1 MSVKTKIIDPST
13 EVAAVVSSE
22 GTLQVVNHGHAPVS
36 ETIFALPFRQYFTDD
51 GMVTGS
57 EDMTVNGLTTAQEFW
72 VEANSNRDTY
82 IVTISVDLGDG
93 GSPNM
98 NKFGDLLALSNGIE
112 CCYITQDEGNIVIHD
127 GIKTNREFVRFGNET
142 PAFGTGADAFL
153 ADASGGGSEKAY
165 LPKIDTVEQFGL
177 PFGIK
182 LRKGTK
188 DRLIF
193 SVRDDLTALTTFN
206 IIAYGNRL
214 VENGAR

>member
-1 MSVKTKIIDPST
+1 MSLKTKIIDSHT
-13 EVAAVVSSE
+13 EQAAHVGPE

-36 ETIFALPFRQYFTDD
+36 ETIFAVPYRQYFTDD
-51 GMVTGS
+51 GTATGS
-57 EDMTVNGLTTAQEFW
+57 NDMAVNGATTAQEFW
-72 VEANSNRDTY
+72 VAADDKRDTY

-98 NKFGDLLALSNGIE
+98 NKFGDLSALGNGVE
-112 CCYITQDEGNIVIHD
+112 CCYVTQDEGDIVIHD

-142 PAFGTGADAFL
+142 PAIGTGADAFL

-193 SVRDDLTALTTFN
+193 SVRDNITALTTFN

-214 VENGAR
+214 VENGD